1 MVTNATRSYVICYHT
16 QSDQLSN
23 PFQSVQSYFCQPN
36 GLVKGTVLLAAP
48 FNPFASAICQPPRF
62 MVRTISDR
70 IPCRYHHIITIAR
83 LSQGNPFCSFFV
95 SRLSA
100 GHLFLDPIWFKT
112 GWSQHK
118 IVMPRSIPVWSEL
131 KIAFYVST
139 QRTTFLFWTI
149 INVQNR
155 ILLPSPKIDYFIHL
169 SYPDPSRRPFEPTA
183 LSLARPI

>member
-1 MVTNATRSYVICYHT
+1 MVVCVIF
-16 QSDQLSN
+16 SALS
-23 PFQSVQSYFCQPN
+23 
-36 GLVKGTVLLAAP
+36 A
-48 FNPFASAICQPPRF
+48 PFASAICQPPRF
-62 MVRTISDR
+62 MVTTISDR
-70 IPCRYHHIITIAR
+70 VPCRYHHIITVAC

-100 GHLFLDPIWFKT
+100 RHLFLDPIWVKT
-112 GWSQHK
+112 GWSQYK
-118 IVMPRSIPVWSEL
+118 IAVPRSIPVWSEL

-169 SYPDPSRRPFEPTA
+169 SYPDPIRQPNT